1 MCFLCVSK
9 FESMILLYILR
20 AVETL
25 FMSKDSLFP
34 YSCCLFKFFIDFV
47 SVMLNKQTANEWKLA
62 SCRPFR

>member
-25 FMSKDSLFP
+25 FMSKDSFL
-34 YSCCLFKFFIDFV
+34 V
-47 SVMLNKQTANEWKLA
+47 SVFVL
-62 SCRPFR
+62 PF